1 MAAPRLPFL
10 WPVLFRSSEAST
22 PAGRSARAAFRRRTL
37 YSTSQRRQ
45 HEQIPQRY
53 GPANEPP
60 PHLGGGKSLGP
71 STKSTKQEQTKLP
84 RIGQELQRDG
94 EEAQDGK
101 EEEGEPKSSVQ
112 KLSDPTTVDGSFARP
127 MKTDPPSNS
136 TELAPEKESAGA
148 TEQVEDKNVEGVLD
162 SVPDPAQYQEEQ
174 EEAKEASPTLDGR
187 KPLEEDL
194 PDMSEDE
201 HMPPIRAPHIE
212 PPRHVHHFD
221 TYGLVNRLV
230 DSGWDNS
237 QAITI
242 MKSVR
247 LMMAD
252 NMDLAREALVS
263 KSMVENET
271 YLFRAACAE
280 LRTEVTTRRKAE
292 QEKMRTERTHLQHE
306 VDILG
311 QRLGQ
316 ESGAMKDELKGMFDD
331 RKMAV
336 RNEQREMESKVQQ
349 LNYKITVDLQ
359 ADSRSEIEGLRW
371 VMTRRVIIALGVVV
385 VMVIGSLRLASTQV
399 AKEQE
404 EEKKRKAALKAKA
417 KDSEERRN
425 EFIGGGLPSEK
436 GIDGGQILIKDGDNP
451 SFVSLG

>member
-94 EEAQDGK
+94 EVAQDAK
-101 EEEGEPKSSVQ
+101 EEEGEPNSSVQ
-112 KLSDPTTVDGSFARP
+112 KQSEPTTVDGSFARP
-127 MKTDPPSNS
+127 MKTDSASNQ
-136 TELAPEKESAGA
+136 TESAPEKETAET
-148 TEQVEDKNVEGVLD
+148 TEHVEEKNVEGVLD
-162 SVPDPAQYQEEQ
+162 SVPGPAQYQEEQ

-187 KPLEEDL
+187 KPLEEDI
-194 PDMSEDE
+194 PNMSEDE

-230 DSGWDNS
+230 DSGWDNA

-271 YLFRAACAE
+271 Y
-280 LRTEVTTRRKAE
+280 
-292 QEKMRTERTHLQHE
+292 
-306 VDILG
+306 
-311 QRLGQ
+311 
-316 ESGAMKDELKGMFDD
+316 
-331 RKMAV
+331 
-336 RNEQREMESKVQQ
+336 
-349 LNYKITVDLQ
+349 
-359 ADSRSEIEGLRW
+359 
-371 VMTRRVIIALGVVV
+371 
-385 VMVIGSLRLASTQV
+385 
-399 AKEQE
+399 
-404 EEKKRKAALKAKA
+404 
-417 KDSEERRN
+417 
-425 EFIGGGLPSEK
+425 
-436 GIDGGQILIKDGDNP
+436 
-451 SFVSLG
+451 